1 MTGDFVVKNDL
12 QRKMTITEK
21 KNFIQ
26 MRGNFRQLNISGS
39 ICLEF
44 FFCCRRAIHLTI
56 KSQKRKRLDS
66 ESSAMIDGWGSF

>member
-44 FFCCRRAIHLTI
+44 FFVVEEQFI
-56 KSQKRKRLDS
+56 
-66 ESSAMIDGWGSF
+66 

>member
-1 MTGDFVVKNDL
+1 
-12 QRKMTITEK
+12 MTITEK

-44 FFCCRRAIHLTI
+44 FFVVEEQFIWQSNLKKGR
-56 KSQKRKRLDS
+56 
-66 ESSAMIDGWGSF
+66 G

>member
-39 ICLEF
+39 ICLDF
-44 FFCCRRAIHLTI
+44 FLLQKSNSFDNQISI
-56 KSQKRKRLDS
+56 KEEAR
-66 ESSAMIDGWGSF
+66 F